1 MGSETIRRR
10 MMTVGLPG
18 LLLVLLLAGC
28 AGPQRSTGA
37 APGGA
42 VGQPAGPAP
51 DESLRGRVARYWEAR
66 MQGDL
71 LTTYQ
76 LHEPAFRRA
85 VTFVAFAQGRGATPT
100 LAYEI
105 LNERVEGELAFVTVK
120 KQSIVK
126 HPKLIKPVQPRWTES
141 EEQWIRVEGVWY
153 RKFRFPMG
161 DPYPPVD
168 WEAVAAE
175 RQRAI
180 DSGGRP

>member
-1 MGSETIRRR
+1 
-10 MMTVGLPG
+10 MTVGLPG
-18 LLLVLLLAGC
+18 LFLVLLLVGC
-28 AGPQRSTGA
+28 AGQQRS
-37 APGGA
+37 
-42 VGQPAGPAP
+42 VGPAP
-51 DESLRGRVARYWEAR
+51 DSNPGQPIAAVANESLRERVIRYWEAR

-71 LTTYQ
+71 LAAYQ

-105 LNERVEGELAFVTVK
+105 LDERVEGDVAWVNVN
-120 KQSIVK
+120 KQSTIK
-126 HPKLIKPVQPRWTES
+126 HPMLIRPVPPRWTET

-153 RKFRFPMG
+153 RKFRFPTG

-168 WEAVAAE
+168 WEAVATE

-180 DSGGRP
+180 DSEGRTQGR